1 MNICIRSLRR
11 SVFMGSLFVLLQM
24 QAMSAQQLAAP
35 KRLSTAAVAA
45 GPQATAQSVSSP
57 PEVVPALPVP
67 RLIKFSGVAK
77 DASGQPDS
85 GVAGV
90 TFSIYAEQQGGA
102 ALWMETQN
110 TQLDAQGHY
119 AVLLGSSQ
127 SEGMPLS
134 LFATGEPRWLGV
146 KVDLPGRVEQPRV
159 LLVSVPYALKA
170 SDADTV
176 GGKPASAFVLAPTGS
191 GSSSALGTDVSA
203 PDNGKSRS
211 AASNSQHPFTSTG
224 TQNYI
229 PIFTD
234 NSGDLGNS
242 NIFQNSSGNVG
253 IGYTNPGQRLVI
265 GAPAGGGLLNASN
278 LVDQDMQVTLSAPGA
293 SDKHAYLG
301 PSVATN
307 LTLGVGGVE
316 RMRITNAGNV
326 GIGYSNPQQRLVI
339 ASPTGGG
346 LLNASNLADQDMQV
360 TLTAPGASDKHAYV
374 GPSVATNLTLGV
386 GMVEMMRITNAGKV
400 GIGTSV
406 PAATLDVNGAV
417 NAATT
422 FNLGG
427 GPFAFGSVA
436 NHNAFLG
443 FAGNSTTTGGS
454 FNTATGAGALLTT
467 TGSFNTANG
476 VQALYLDTTGDV
488 NSAYGAY
495 ALGSN
500 TAGSDNAAVGIAA
513 LYSNTTGGQNTAV
526 GDYALNSNTT
536 TNLNTAIGYQALMSN
551 NSGYE
556 NTAIGSGAL
565 SSNTTGYFNTAI
577 GRGSLSANTTGVLNT
592 AVGFL
597 AEVGSVGL
605 TNATVIGAEAVVS
618 ASNSLVLGSSAS
630 YNGIANTNVGVD
642 VTAPTNIFTVLQG
655 GGHAIADG
663 WDVYSSQRWK
673 TNIHTIDG
681 ALGKVAQLRG
691 VSYNLKA
698 NGKHEIGVIAEEVG
712 NIVPEVV
719 SWDSNGK
726 DAQGVDY
733 SRLTALLIEAT
744 KEQQELIN
752 SQQKQ
757 IAAQQVRMKV
767 QQSEIAKLASEIR
780 MVQTT
785 LKSGGLMEAPTRTV
799 SAKLATI
806 PH

>member
-386 GMVEMMRITNAGKV
+386 GMVEMMRITGAGNV
-400 GIGTSV
+400 GIGTNM
-406 PAATLDVNGAV
+406 PPDRLDVNAISG
-417 NAATT
+417 NG
-422 FNLGG
+422 LGVSAPAG
-427 GPFAFGSVA
+427 YAIYTQNGYVGVA
-436 NHNAFLG
+436 
-443 FAGNSTTTGGS
+443 
-454 FNTATGAGALLTT
+454 
-467 TGSFNTANG
+467 
-476 VQALYLDTTGDV
+476 
-488 NSAYGAY
+488 
-495 ALGSN
+495 ALGLQYPFIGTTSN
-500 TAGSDNAAVGIAA
+500 
-513 LYSNTTGGQNTAV
+513 
-526 GDYALNSNTT
+526 
-536 TNLNTAIGYQALMSN
+536 
-551 NSGYE
+551 
-556 NTAIGSGAL
+556 
-565 SSNTTGYFNTAI
+565 
-577 GRGSLSANTTGVLNT
+577 
-592 AVGFL
+592 
-597 AEVGSVGL
+597 
-605 TNATVIGAEAVVS
+605 GAEAVYARNDANTAGDSGVYGDVDATS
-618 ASNSLVLGSSAS
+618 GTVYGVFGNNNGGAGGAGVYGQISTNGQSSTGSTWPFAGGGVWGDGGASNNYGVIGTADDHSAGIFYNS
-630 YNGIANTNVGVD
+630 GTGYYALYATATDSAGIPFGAYNGSGKGC
-642 VTAPTNIFTVLQG
+642 NIDASG
-655 GGHAIADG
+655 
-663 WDVYSSQRWK
+663 
-673 TNIHTIDG
+673 NINCSGSKNAVVPIDG
-681 ALGKVAQLRG
+681 GQRKVALSAVESPKNWFEDFGSEQLSKGVAVVRLDPDFAQTVNTELEYHVFLTPKGDCRG
-691 VSYNLKA
+691 LYVSQETPASFEVHELG
-698 NGKHEIGVIAEEVG
+698 NGKSDVRFDYRIVALRKYFE
-712 NIVPEVV
+712 NIRMADHTNDPDPMKMM
-719 SWDSNGK
+719 SKRTPPLRIDSNRMPPTMNAPLVIEPITQK
-726 DAQGVDY
+726 
-733 SRLTALLIEAT
+733 AL
-744 KEQQELIN
+744 
-752 SQQKQ
+752 
-757 IAAQQVRMKV
+757 VRK
-767 QQSEIAKLASEIR
+767 
-780 MVQTT
+780 
-785 LKSGGLMEAPTRTV
+785 
-799 SAKLATI
+799 
-806 PH
+806 